1 MKQINQ
7 RGFTLVELLVVI
19 GIIGILAAVV
29 FASFGE
35 ARKNARD
42 KARMSDRAQI
52 QLALKVYQQETGS
65 LPTADETICI
75 GTDECDGDANQAVRN
90 FVGNIE
96 DPLHGT
102 TYSYEYKAASGSDPA
117 EVCVEQFEAST
128 EDLCVI
134 IR

>member
-1 MKQINQ
+1 MKQTNQ

-19 GIIGILAAVV
+19 GIIGVLAAVV

-52 QLALKVYQQETGS
+52 QLALKVHQQETGG
-65 LPTADETICI
+65 LPTTNETICI
-75 GTDECDGDANQAVRN
+75 DAGECHGDANEAVRD

-96 DPLHGT
+96 DPRHGS
-102 TYSYEYKAASGSDPA
+102 TYSYEYKAASGSNPA